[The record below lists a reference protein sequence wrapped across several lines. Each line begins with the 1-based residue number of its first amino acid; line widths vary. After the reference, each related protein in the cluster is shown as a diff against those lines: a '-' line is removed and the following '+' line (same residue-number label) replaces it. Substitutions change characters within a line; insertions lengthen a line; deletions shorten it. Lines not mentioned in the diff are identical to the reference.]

1 MPIKKSANLIIIN
14 NSENIEFEKFKDQFN
29 KKKKDWKVNLN
40 IYILLIF
47 AILTIFEIEI
57 YYKIKKNKSI

>member
-47 AILTIFEIEI
+47 TILTIFEIEI